1 MGQAGIADR
10 VARDAATDRTDETL
24 ALDQTEPP
32 GTAEPPLH
40 VEAVA
45 LEKSY
50 RYGQEKIR
58 VLQGV
63 KIAAKRGEFLSIVG
77 QSGSGKSTL
86 LHLLGLLDTPDVGEI
101 FLDGRRI
108 DDLPAKTRDQ
118 LRNRVFGF
126 IFQFYHL
133 LPELSLEENVVAP
146 LMIRHSLLGYWRRRK
161 ELRNQAREIIQKV
174 GLEHRVRHKPSK
186 LSGGEMQRAAIA
198 RALVARPQVL
208 LADEPTGNLDAGTGQ
223 EIMGLLKSLNEQDQT
238 HYYYGN
244 PRRPHCPPGRPHC
257 AAQRRPDRNAE
268 GRVGERTN
276 LRSVPASALW
286 SLTTSSAQ
294 ASGGRKP
301 PGH

>member
-1 MGQAGIADR
+1 MGQLSIAD
-10 VARDAATDRTDETL
+10 DSATDDAMESPHSKQQSKS
-24 ALDQTEPP
+24 AHPP
-32 GTAEPPLH
+32 MH

-45 LEKSY
+45 IEKSY
-50 RYGQEKIR
+50 RYGHQKIR

-63 KIAAKRGEFLSIVG
+63 RIAAKRGEFLSIVG

-101 FLDGRRI
+101 FFDGRRI

-133 LPELSLEENVVAP
+133 LPELSLEENVLAP
-146 LMIRHSLLGYWRRRK
+146 LMIRHSLLGYWKRRK

-174 GLEHRVRHKPSK
+174 GLEHRLRHKPSK

-208 LADEPTGNLDAGTGQ
+208 LADEPTGNLDSGTGQ
-223 EIMGLLKSLNEQDQT
+223 EIMGLLKSLNEQDQLTIIMVT
-238 HYYYGN
+238 HDN
-244 PRRPHCPPGRPHC
+244 NIARQ
-257 AAQRRPDRNAE
+257 ADRIVKLTE
-268 GRVGERTN
+268 GRIET
-276 LRSVPASALW
+276 LAK
-286 SLTTSSAQ
+286 Q
-294 ASGGRKP
+294 AG
-301 PGH
+301 